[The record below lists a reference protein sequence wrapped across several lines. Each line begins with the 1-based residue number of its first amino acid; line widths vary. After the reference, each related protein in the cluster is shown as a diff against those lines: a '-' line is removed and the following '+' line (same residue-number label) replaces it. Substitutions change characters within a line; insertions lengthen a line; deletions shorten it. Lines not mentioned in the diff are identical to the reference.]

1 MWLIVIIIPLTI
13 AWWVATD
20 ARKRGYSKSASLTWF
35 LGVWLALIIFLPLYL
50 ILRPNTL
57 RQRDSYPSDPRQSD
71 SHPSDSYQSE
81 LREETRVCPYC
92 EKLYQ
97 GEISYCPYCGQRLDE
112 KM

>member
-1 MWLIVIIIPLTI
+1 MWLIVVIIPLII

-20 ARKRGYSKSASLTWF
+20 ARKRGYSKSASLIWF

-50 ILRPNTL
+50 ILRPNT
-57 RQRDSYPSDPRQSD
+57 PRQSD
-71 SHPSDSYQSE
+71 SYQNDSRQSE
-81 LREETRVCPYC
+81 LRGETRVCPYC

-97 GEISYCPYCGQRLDE
+97 GEISYCPYCGQKLDE